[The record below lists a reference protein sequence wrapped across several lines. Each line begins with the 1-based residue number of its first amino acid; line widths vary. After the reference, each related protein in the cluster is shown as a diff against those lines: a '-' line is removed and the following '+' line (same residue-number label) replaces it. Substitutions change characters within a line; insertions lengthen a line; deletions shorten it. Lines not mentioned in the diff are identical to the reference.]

1 MVPLGRSGTAVTAA
15 RGEGQRGNGPGAE
28 EERTSATDGAAP
40 QARDRQEWQE
50 EWLQETRRP
59 A

>member
-1 MVPLGRSGTAVTAA
+1 MPPGRSGTAVTAA
-15 RGEGQRGNGPGAE
+15 QGEGQRGKGPGAE
-28 EERTSATDGAAP
+28 EERTSATEGAAL
-40 QARDRQEWQE
+40 QARDRQEGQE